1 MTLTWDVLNVIGT
14 IAFAVSGTIIAIEE
28 DYDILGVLVLG
39 LTTAF
44 GGGAVRDLLIGIPI
58 KTIWDQGPLFEVAL
72 IVIFVV
78 FLLPMMVLKY
88 WNKWGTFFDAIGLA
102 AFTIQGASYAV
113 QSGASLVAIMF
124 AASLT
129 GAGGGMIRDILAR
142 RKPMIFQSEVY
153 AAWGI
158 LAGLIVGLNLLH
170 GPLGISILFI
180 SIVVLR
186 MLSVS
191 FNWRL
196 PKR

>member
-1 MTLTWDVLNVIGT
+1 MH
-14 IAFAVSGTIIAIEE
+14 IEE
-28 DYDILGVLVLG
+28 DYDILGILILG

-58 KTIWDQGPLFEVAL
+58 KTIWAQGQLFEIAL
-72 IVIFVV
+72 IVILIV
-78 FLLPMMVLKY
+78 FLLPTIVLKY

-102 AFTIQGASYAV
+102 AFAIQGANYAV
-113 QSGASLVAIMF
+113 QSGASIVEIMF
-124 AASLT
+124 AATLT

-158 LAGLIVGLNLLH
+158 LAGLIIGLNWLH
-170 GPLGISILFI
+170 GPFGITILFI

-191 FNWRL
+191 FNWSL

>member
-1 MTLTWDVLNVIGT
+1 MTWDILNIIGT
-14 IAFAVSGTIIAIEE
+14 IAFAISGAIIALEE
-28 DYDILGVLVLG
+28 DYDILGILILG

-58 KTIWDQGPLFEVAL
+58 KTIWAQGQLFEIAL
-72 IVIFVV
+72 IVILIV
-78 FLLPMMVLKY
+78 FLLPTIVLKY
-88 WNKWGTFFDAIGLA
+88 WTKWGTCFDAIGLA
-102 AFTIQGASYAV
+102 AFAIQGANYAV
-113 QSGASLVAIMF
+113 QSGASIVEIMF
-124 AASLT
+124 AATLT

-142 RKPMIFQSEVY
+142 RKPMIFQSEIY

-158 LAGLIVGLNLLH
+158 LAGLIIGLNWLH
-170 GPLGISILFI
+170 GPFGITILFI

-191 FNWRL
+191 FNWSL